1 MSNDSR
7 FPPWQKNACL
17 DRIEIEDFA
26 PRSERKGGVAA
37 RGAVPRCMLPYSAE
51 KRTQAMEQGLLK
63 PAGST
68 KLEELQETAVP
79 FTGR

>member
-1 MSNDSR
+1 MYQASDIDETEQLAVR
-7 FPPWQKNACL
+7 RGK
-17 DRIEIEDFA
+17 
-26 PRSERKGGVAA
+26 VAL
-37 RGAVPRCMLPYSAE
+37 RCGEGALPRCMLPYSAE

-68 KLEELQETAVP
+68 KLEGTALP

>member
-1 MSNDSR
+1 MHGPENS
-7 FPPWQKNACL
+7 
-17 DRIEIEDFA
+17 
-26 PRSERKGGVAA
+26 RSEIGAVLAVVQARKGGVAA
-37 RGAVPRCMLPYSAE
+37 RGALPRCMLPYSAE

-68 KLEELQETAVP
+68 KLEETALP